1 MKKENDEIT
10 DLFRTRLADAG
21 MSVRDG
27 FWEEL
32 SQEIPVA
39 CQHRRRI
46 LLFRVAAAASVL
58 LVLAASSA
66 TFLYFSPKE
75 EMEEAFTKIA
85 VTNGGQMD
93 GDGIRVNQLP
103 LPVEPVLPKPAPKS
117 YGMLSQYTEEEDS
130 LSITFSMSFSFSST
144 TSTGNGNRYGNQGH
158 NGYWQATNGNTGS
171 SVASEEQSN
180 VDMSQPKAVK
190 KHRWAMKVQVGTAL
204 PADNGTYKMPVSA
217 GVTVE
222 RKLNDF
228 LGIETGLLYSNL
240 RSAGQHLHY
249 LGIPV
254 KVNVTLVDTK
264 KIDLYATVGGV
275 ADKCIA
281 GAPDNSFKEEPIQ
294 LAVTAGIGINYKI
307 NDRLA
312 VFAEPGASHDVLI
325 LMKMK
330 KTLLMLW
337 MAVCLIVSFT
347 GCTSEEMDY
356 NNPDVALFVKQLKSG
371 TYKMKNEKGVVEVPH
386 FTEEDIPELL
396 KYAEDLTII
405 PSFPSVYNMNNGKI
419 RLGECMLWVIE
430 SIRQGTPPSLGCK
443 MVLANAENYEAI
455 YFLTDEEV
463 LDAAAC
469 YRSWWEERQYP
480 KTRWT
485 IDPCYDEPLCGSG
498 YRWW

>member
-21 MSVRDG
+21 MNVRDG

-58 LVLAASSA
+58 LVLAAASA

-75 EMEEAFTKIA
+75 EMEEAF
-85 VTNGGQMD
+85 
-93 GDGIRVNQLP
+93 
-103 LPVEPVLPKPAPKS
+103 
-117 YGMLSQYTEEEDS
+117 
-130 LSITFSMSFSFSST
+130 ITFSMSFSFSAT
-144 TSTGNGNRYGNQGH
+144 TSTGNGNRYGNQGN
-158 NGYWQATNGNTGS
+158 NGFWQATNGDTES
-171 SVASEEQSN
+171 SVAPEEQSN
-180 VDMSQPKAVK
+180 VNVAQPKAVK

-222 RKLNDF
+222 RKLNES

-264 KIDLYATVGGV
+264 KFDLYATVGGI

-294 LAVTAGIGINYKI
+294 LAVTACIGINYKI

-312 VFAEPGASHDVLI
+312 VFAEPGVSHHF
-325 LMKMK
+325 
-330 KTLLMLW
+330 KTD
-337 MAVCLIVSFT
+337 S
-347 GCTSEEMDY
+347 
-356 NNPDVALFVKQLKSG
+356 K
-371 TYKMKNEKGVVEVPH
+371 
-386 FTEEDIPELL
+386 
-396 KYAEDLTII
+396 
-405 PSFPSVYNMNNGKI
+405 
-419 RLGECMLWVIE
+419 
-430 SIRQGTPPSLGCK
+430 
-443 MVLANAENYEAI
+443 LATVRTKRPTNFN
-455 YFLTDEEV
+455 L
-463 LDAAAC
+463 
-469 YRSWWEERQYP
+469 
-480 KTRWT
+480 
-485 IDPCYDEPLCGSG
+485 LCGLRMT
-498 YRWW
+498 Y

>member
-1 MKKENDEIT
+1 
-10 DLFRTRLADAG
+10 
-21 MSVRDG
+21 
-27 FWEEL
+27 
-32 SQEIPVA
+32 
-39 CQHRRRI
+39 
-46 LLFRVAAAASVL
+46 
-58 LVLAASSA
+58 
-66 TFLYFSPKE
+66 
-75 EMEEAFTKIA
+75 
-85 VTNGGQMD
+85 MD

-130 LSITFSMSFSFSST
+130 LSITFSMSFAFSST

-264 KIDLYATVGGV
+264 KIDLYATVGGI

-312 VFAEPGASHDVLI
+312 VFAEPGVSHHF
-325 LMKMK
+325 
-330 KTLLMLW
+330 KTD
-337 MAVCLIVSFT
+337 S
-347 GCTSEEMDY
+347 
-356 NNPDVALFVKQLKSG
+356 K
-371 TYKMKNEKGVVEVPH
+371 
-386 FTEEDIPELL
+386 
-396 KYAEDLTII
+396 
-405 PSFPSVYNMNNGKI
+405 
-419 RLGECMLWVIE
+419 
-430 SIRQGTPPSLGCK
+430 
-443 MVLANAENYEAI
+443 LATVRTKRPTNFN
-455 YFLTDEEV
+455 L
-463 LDAAAC
+463 
-469 YRSWWEERQYP
+469 
-480 KTRWT
+480 
-485 IDPCYDEPLCGSG
+485 LCGLRMT
-498 YRWW
+498 Y

>member
-58 LVLAASSA
+58 LVLAASSS

-264 KIDLYATVGGV
+264 KIDLYATVGGI

-312 VFAEPGASHDVLI
+312 VFAEPGVSHHFKTDSKLATVRTKRPTNFI
-325 LMKMK
+325 LLCG
-330 KTLLMLW
+330 LLM
-337 MAVCLIVSFT
+337 
-347 GCTSEEMDY
+347 
-356 NNPDVALFVKQLKSG
+356 
-371 TYKMKNEKGVVEVPH
+371 TY
-386 FTEEDIPELL
+386 
-396 KYAEDLTII
+396 
-405 PSFPSVYNMNNGKI
+405 
-419 RLGECMLWVIE
+419 
-430 SIRQGTPPSLGCK
+430 
-443 MVLANAENYEAI
+443 
-455 YFLTDEEV
+455 
-463 LDAAAC
+463 
-469 YRSWWEERQYP
+469 
-480 KTRWT
+480 
-485 IDPCYDEPLCGSG
+485 
-498 YRWW
+498 

>member
-1 MKKENDEIT
+1 MTTAERVYPFYLT
-10 DLFRTRLADAG
+10 DKSTF
-21 MSVRDG
+21 
-27 FWEEL
+27 
-32 SQEIPVA
+32 
-39 CQHRRRI
+39 
-46 LLFRVAAAASVL
+46 VAAAASVL

-93 GDGIRVNQLP
+93 GDGVRVNQLP

-130 LSITFSMSFSFSST
+130 LSITFSMSFSFSAT
-144 TSTGNGNRYGNQGH
+144 TSTGNGNRYGNQGN
-158 NGYWQATNGNTGS
+158 NGFWQATNGDPES
-171 SVASEEQSN
+171 SVAPEEQSN
-180 VDMSQPKAVK
+180 VNVAQPKAVK

-222 RKLNDF
+222 RKLTES

-264 KIDLYATVGGV
+264 KFDLYATVGGI

-312 VFAEPGASHDVLI
+312 VFAEPGVSHHF
-325 LMKMK
+325 
-330 KTLLMLW
+330 KTD
-337 MAVCLIVSFT
+337 S
-347 GCTSEEMDY
+347 
-356 NNPDVALFVKQLKSG
+356 K
-371 TYKMKNEKGVVEVPH
+371 
-386 FTEEDIPELL
+386 
-396 KYAEDLTII
+396 
-405 PSFPSVYNMNNGKI
+405 
-419 RLGECMLWVIE
+419 
-430 SIRQGTPPSLGCK
+430 
-443 MVLANAENYEAI
+443 LATVRTKRPTNFN
-455 YFLTDEEV
+455 L
-463 LDAAAC
+463 
-469 YRSWWEERQYP
+469 
-480 KTRWT
+480 
-485 IDPCYDEPLCGSG
+485 LCGLRMT
-498 YRWW
+498 Y

>member
-10 DLFRTRLADAG
+10 GLFRTRLADAE
-21 MSVRDG
+21 MTVRDG

-39 CQHRRRI
+39 CQQRRRL

-66 TFLYFSPKE
+66 TFLYLSPKE

-117 YGMLSQYTEEEDS
+117 YGMLSQYTEEGDS
-130 LSITFSMSFSFSST
+130 LSITFSMSFSFSATASAG
-144 TSTGNGNRYGNQGH
+144 SGKRYGENQGR
-158 NGYWQATNGNTGS
+158 NGFWHAANGDTES
-171 SVASEEQSN
+171 SAANEEQYATEKPATDK
-180 VDMSQPKAVK
+180 VAVK
-190 KHRWAMKVQVGTAL
+190 KRRWAMKVQAGMGL
-204 PADNGTYKMPVSA
+204 PADDGAYKMPLSA

-240 RSAGQHLHY
+240 RSAGQQLHY

-254 KVNVTLVDTK
+254 RMNLTLVDTK
-264 KIDLYATVGGV
+264 KVDLYATVGGI

-281 GAPDNSFKEEPIQ
+281 GAPDNSFSEEPIQ

-312 VFAEPGASHDVLI
+312 LFAEPGVSH
-325 LMKMK
+325 
-330 KTLLMLW
+330 
-337 MAVCLIVSFT
+337 
-347 GCTSEEMDY
+347 
-356 NNPDVALFVKQLKSG
+356 
-371 TYKMKNEKGVVEVPH
+371 H
-386 FTEEDIPELL
+386 FSTDS
-396 KYAEDLTII
+396 K
-405 PSFPSVYNMNNGKI
+405 
-419 RLGECMLWVIE
+419 
-430 SIRQGTPPSLGCK
+430 
-443 MVLANAENYEAI
+443 LATVRTKRPTNFN
-455 YFLTDEEV
+455 L
-463 LDAAAC
+463 
-469 YRSWWEERQYP
+469 
-480 KTRWT
+480 
-485 IDPCYDEPLCGSG
+485 LCGFRMT
-498 YRWW
+498 Y

>member
-32 SQEIPVA
+32 SQDIPVA

-117 YGMLSQYTEEEDS
+117 FGMLSQCIEEEDS

-144 TSTGNGNRYGNQGH
+144 TAGSGNRYGNQGY
-158 NGYWQATNGNTGS
+158 NGYWQAANGNTES
-171 SVASEEQSN
+171 SAVQEETAS
-180 VDMSQPKAVK
+180 PAVTPEK
-190 KHRWAMKVQVGTAL
+190 VVKRDRWAIKAQLGTAL
-204 PADNGTYKMPVSA
+204 PADGGTYKMPISA

-222 RKLNDF
+222 RKLNDY

-254 KVNVTLVDTK
+254 RVNVTLIDTK
-264 KIDLYATVGGV
+264 KVDLYATVGGI

-312 VFAEPGASHDVLI
+312 LFAEPGISH
-325 LMKMK
+325 
-330 KTLLMLW
+330 
-337 MAVCLIVSFT
+337 
-347 GCTSEEMDY
+347 
-356 NNPDVALFVKQLKSG
+356 
-371 TYKMKNEKGVVEVPH
+371 H
-386 FTEEDIPELL
+386 FSTDS
-396 KYAEDLTII
+396 K
-405 PSFPSVYNMNNGKI
+405 
-419 RLGECMLWVIE
+419 
-430 SIRQGTPPSLGCK
+430 
-443 MVLANAENYEAI
+443 LATVRTKRPTNFN
-455 YFLTDEEV
+455 L
-463 LDAAAC
+463 
-469 YRSWWEERQYP
+469 
-480 KTRWT
+480 
-485 IDPCYDEPLCGSG
+485 LCGLRMT
-498 YRWW
+498 Y